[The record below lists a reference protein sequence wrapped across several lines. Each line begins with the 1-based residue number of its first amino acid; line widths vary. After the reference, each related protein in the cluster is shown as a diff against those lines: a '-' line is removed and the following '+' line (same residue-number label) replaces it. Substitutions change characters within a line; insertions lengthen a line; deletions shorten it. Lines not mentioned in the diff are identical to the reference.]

1 MLIEVTME
9 DNNKLLSDILSNKL
23 GEDID
28 DNTIQELADH
38 IKKCEDCKMDV
49 DTIQQTIKLVRTGDF
64 EVLLPPSVSKRL
76 FKVLDLD
83 EE

>member
-1 MLIEVTME
+1 MVYNDKI
-9 DNNKLLSDILSNKL
+9 LSDILNNKL
-23 GEDID
+23 GEDIGN
-28 DNTIQELADH
+28 NTIQELADH
-38 IKKCEDCKMDV
+38 IKQCEECKVDV

-76 FKVLDLD
+76 LKVLDLD

>member
-1 MLIEVTME
+1 ME
-9 DNNKLLSDILSNKL
+9 KNKKLSDILNKKL
-23 GEDID
+23 GDDID
-28 DNTIQELADH
+28 NDTIQELADH
-38 IKKCEDCKMDV
+38 IKKCEDCKMDI

-83 EE
+83 EA

>member
-1 MLIEVTME
+1 MK
-9 DNNKLLSDILSNKL
+9 DNDKILSDILKNKL
-23 GEDID
+23 SDDID
-28 DNTIQELADH
+28 NSTIQELADH
-38 IKKCEDCKMDV
+38 IKQCEDCKMDI
-49 DTIQQTIKLVRTGDF
+49 DTIQQTIKIVRTGDF

>member
-1 MLIEVTME
+1 MV
-9 DNNKLLSDILSNKL
+9 DNDKILSDILNNKL

-28 DNTIQELADH
+28 NNTIQELADH
-38 IKKCEDCKMDV
+38 IKQCEDCKMDV

-76 FKVLDLD
+76 LKVLDLD

>member
-1 MLIEVTME
+1 MDFT
-9 DNNKLLSDILSNKL
+9 K
-23 GEDID
+23 
-28 DNTIQELADH
+28 QE
-38 IKKCEDCKMDV
+38 KGKSKMNV

-83 EE
+83 EFTE

>member
-1 MLIEVTME
+1 MV
-9 DNNKLLSDILSNKL
+9 DNDKILSDILNNKL

-28 DNTIQELADH
+28 NNTIQELADH
-38 IKKCEDCKMDV
+38 IKQCEECKVDV

>member
-1 MLIEVTME
+1 MV
-9 DNNKLLSDILSNKL
+9 DNNKKLSDILNNKL

-28 DNTIQELADH
+28 NSTIEELADH
-38 IKKCEDCKMDV
+38 IKKCEDCKVDV

>member
-1 MLIEVTME
+1 MVDKDKI
-9 DNNKLLSDILSNKL
+9 LSDILSNKL

-28 DNTIQELADH
+28 NHTVQELADL
-38 IKKCEDCKMDV
+38 IKQCEDCKVDI

-64 EVLLPPSVSKRL
+64 EVLIPPSVSKRL

-83 EE
+83 ED

>member
-1 MLIEVTME
+1 MV
-9 DNNKLLSDILSNKL
+9 DNDKILSDILNNKL

-28 DNTIQELADH
+28 NNTIQELADH
-38 IKKCEDCKMDV
+38 IKQCEDCKMDV

-76 FKVLDLD
+76 FKILDLD
-83 EE
+83 KE

>member
-1 MLIEVTME
+1 MV
-9 DNNKLLSDILSNKL
+9 DNDKILSDILNNKL

-28 DNTIQELADH
+28 NDTIQELADH
-38 IKKCEDCKMDV
+38 IKQCEDCKVDV

-64 EVLLPPSVSKRL
+64 EVLLPQSVSKRL
-76 FKVLDLD
+76 LKVLDLD

>member
-1 MLIEVTME
+1 MV
-9 DNNKLLSDILSNKL
+9 DNNKKLSDILNNKL

-28 DNTIQELADH
+28 NNMIQELAYY

-49 DTIQQTIKLVRTGDF
+49 DTIQQTIKIVRSGDF
-64 EVLLPPSVSKRL
+64 EVLIPKNVSKRL
-76 FKVLDLD
+76 FKVLGLN

>member
-1 MLIEVTME
+1 MA
-9 DNNKLLSDILSNKL
+9 DNDKILSDILNNKL

-28 DNTIQELADH
+28 NNTIQELADH

-83 EE
+83 EEW

>member
-1 MLIEVTME
+1 MVK
-9 DNNKLLSDILSNKL
+9 NKKLSDILNKKL
-23 GEDID
+23 GDDID
-28 DNTIQELADH
+28 NDTIQELADH
-38 IKKCEDCKMDV
+38 IKKCEDCKMDI

-83 EE
+83 EA

>member
-1 MLIEVTME
+1 ME
-9 DNNKLLSDILSNKL
+9 DNDKILSDILNNKL

-28 DNTIQELADH
+28 DNTIQELADY

>member
-1 MLIEVTME
+1 ME
-9 DNNKLLSDILSNKL
+9 DKIKILSEILINKL

-28 DNTIQELADH
+28 NSTVQELADH
-38 IKKCEDCKMDV
+38 IKKCEDCKVDI
-49 DTIQQTIKLVRTGDF
+49 DTIQQTIKIARTGDF

-83 EE
+83 EA

>member
-1 MLIEVTME
+1 MV
-9 DNNKLLSDILSNKL
+9 DNDKVLSDILNNKL

-28 DNTIQELADH
+28 NNTIQELADH
-38 IKKCEDCKMDV
+38 IKQCEDCKVNV